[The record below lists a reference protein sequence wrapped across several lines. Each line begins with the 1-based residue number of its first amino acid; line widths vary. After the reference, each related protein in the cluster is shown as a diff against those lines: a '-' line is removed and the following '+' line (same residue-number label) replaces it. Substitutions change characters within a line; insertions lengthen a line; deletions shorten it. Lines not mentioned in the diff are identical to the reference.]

1 MKRTRL
7 SKKSNLGRQDRL
19 QSAIRAELKGMS
31 RSQLLDFSK
40 ASKSALKVDPLLSA
54 YKELADVELARRA
67 GLKKVWG
74 KESPALASKGV
85 LAVSEALEKPARFGR
100 EYAGFFY
107 DIAKGK
113 FAEDVVFGADYL
125 VDKLTELHHRGEKAK
140 DRWVGFAKAHGITGK
155 SENDYLKEGFVV
167 KQRFDHKVS
176 PELLSRAHKD
186 YKKGYKDVI
195 VIPTKVDGKMMYSL
209 MVSAVK

>member
-7 SKKSNLGRQDRL
+7 PKKSTLGKKDRL
-19 QSAIRAELKGMS
+19 QTAIRDELMGMS

-40 ASKSALKVDPLLSA
+40 ASKKALGVDPLLSA
-54 YKELADVELARRA
+54 YKELADKELARRA

-74 KESPALASKGV
+74 KESPALPPAGAE
-85 LAVSEALEKPARFGR
+85 AVAEALETPFRLARKIGDV
-100 EYAGFFY
+100 YY
-107 DIAKGK
+107 NIARGK

-125 VDKLTELHHRGEKAK
+125 VDKLSELHHRGEKAK

-167 KQRFDHKVS
+167 KQRLDHKVDPS
-176 PELLSRAHKD
+176 LLSRVHSD

-209 MVSAVK
+209 MVRSVK